1 MLGAIIGDIVGSRF
15 EFNPTNDYDFELFTN
30 ECGYTDDTICTIA
43 VADALLKGRDFGESL
58 HEWCNRYPC
67 AKGGYGGRFAQ
78 WVRSSNPQPYG
89 SFGNGSAMRVSP
101 IGWWFDEPRV
111 MFMESAKSA
120 LCTHNHPEGVKGAQA
135 VAIAISECRRLR
147 RNSQAKPVT
156 QDDIRTK
163 GLGNAIS
170 LYTGSKTKDLN
181 INIEEHRNRFDETCQ
196 GTVPVALAIILNSTS
211 FEDAIRQAVS
221 LGADADTLG
230 AIVGSIAEALW
241 GIPEWIKQ
249 KVLPYLPQEMRAVV
263 SEFHKSLHQPREL
276 THAFHSS
283 GIPKELMTMI
293 HGQMHTLIDL
303 LKVLNEKNP
312 IKDADDAVRRLADI
326 RQTNLRQG
334 DEAAFLA
341 LRTIWCLIA
350 RANDTGVQGVDI
362 EKLEQDMINFHNDS
376 GFLKTDSILS
386 ILYYYSV
393 TKMIKYIQFTN
404 DFMRYKSY
412 DEIHKALE
420 TIGFSHCGEND
431 PGYYYS
437 FSPYAFWQI
446 RYIMKKEWSNISDND
461 TLNNEKFEHV
471 FFGRFESMTKQ
482 FGLPETINKAYESY
496 CHNNVKGP
504 RRQEDATI
512 WGPIYR
518 INGSNIEKG
527 CSDSS
532 IENESF
538 EMRFAKRLLENHPA
552 YEMIGRKRRS
562 WVEDTYYVP
571 KEDFT
576 LPVYSEV
583 LGKLK
588 FDSQEEKE
596 KKIRELKDKRGEYA
610 G

>member
-15 EFNPTNDYDFELFTN
+15 EFNPTNDYDFELFTS

-43 VADALLKGRDFGESL
+43 VADALIKGKNFGESL

-78 WVRSSNPQPYG
+78 WVRSSNPRPYG

-101 IGWWFDEPRV
+101 IGWWFNQPSDVLR
-111 MFMESAKSA
+111 ESENSA
-120 LCTHNHPEGVKGAQA
+120 ACTHNHFEGIKGAKA
-135 VAIAISECRRLR
+135 VAIAILECRKLR
-147 RNSQAKPVT
+147 WNSHGKPIT
-156 QDDIRTK
+156 KQDIRMK

-170 LYTGSKTKDLN
+170 LYTGFVTRDLN
-181 INIEEHRNRFDETCQ
+181 LNIEEHRNKFDETCQ

-249 KVLPYLPQEMRAVV
+249 KALSYLPQGMRAVV
-263 SEFHKSLHQPREL
+263 SEFHKSLHQPRKL

-283 GIPKELMTMI
+283 AIPKELMTMI

-303 LKVLNEKNP
+303 LKVLNEKDP

-334 DEAAFLA
+334 DEAAFTA

-350 RANDTGVQGVDI
+350 RAEDEGVQGVDI
-362 EKLEQDMINFHNDS
+362 EKLEQDMMNFHHGWLERES
-376 GFLKTDSILS
+376 LLG

-393 TKMIKYIQFTN
+393 AKMIKYIQFTN

-412 DEIHKALE
+412 DEIHKALD
-420 TIGFSHCGEND
+420 TIGASHCSGND

-437 FSPYAFWQI
+437 FSTYTFYQLK
-446 RYIMKKEWSNISDND
+446 YIMREEWSNISYRGALD
-461 TLNNEKFEHV
+461 NEKLEHV

-482 FGLPETINKAYESY
+482 FGLPETINQAYESY

-512 WGPIYR
+512 WGPIYKIDGR
-518 INGSNIEKG
+518 NIEKG
-527 CSDSS
+527 CSDFS
-532 IENESF
+532 IEDESF

-552 YEMIGRKRRS
+552 YEMIGKEHRS
-562 WVEDTYYVP
+562 WLEDTYYVP

-588 FDSQEEKE
+588 FASQEEKE
-596 KKIRELKDKRGEYA
+596 NKIRELKEKREEYA
-610 G
+610 D

>member
-1 MLGAIIGDIVGSRF
+1 MHGG
-15 EFNPTNDYDFELFTN
+15 
-30 ECGYTDDTICTIA
+30 
-43 VADALLKGRDFGESL
+43 VADIRPYVDEFIKFATEHNDMFFYVTRIGCGIAGFKDEDIAPLFAAAVDMENICLPES
-58 HEWCNRYPC
+58 
-67 AKGGYGGRFAQ
+67 FA
-78 WVRSSNPQPYG
+78 
-89 SFGNGSAMRVSP
+89 
-101 IGWWFDEPRV
+101 E
-111 MFMESAKSA
+111 
-120 LCTHNHPEGVKGAQA
+120 
-135 VAIAISECRRLR
+135 
-147 RNSQAKPVT
+147 
-156 QDDIRTK
+156 
-163 GLGNAIS
+163 
-170 LYTGSKTKDLN
+170 
-181 INIEEHRNRFDETCQ
+181 
-196 GTVPVALAIILNSTS
+196 II
-211 FEDAIRQAVS
+211 
-221 LGADADTLG
+221 
-230 AIVGSIAEALW
+230 
-241 GIPEWIKQ
+241 
-249 KVLPYLPQEMRAVV
+249 
-263 SEFHKSLHQPREL
+263 
-276 THAFHSS
+276 SS

-303 LKVLNEKNP
+303 LKVLNEKDP

-504 RRQEDATI
+504 RRQENATV
-512 WGPIYR
+512 WGPIYK

-527 CSDSS
+527 CSDFS
-532 IENESF
+532 IEDESF
-538 EMRFAKRLLENHPA
+538 EMRFAKRLLADHPA
-552 YEMIGRKRRS
+552 YEMIGRKHRS
-562 WVEDTYYVP
+562 RLEDTYYVP